1 MANSKYSLTEPK
13 IRKWIKEGRGDGRGR
28 DYKPWLTVRDLPS
41 QGRSHRVFGHK
52 SQRTHHLFSDLELAV
67 FLILE
72 WQPDVIEIREQ
83 FPLQR
88 ELTLEI
94 AAGCSIR
101 HPAVAGIEQ
110 YISSDFLVDSTR
122 KDLPKF
128 ALQAKRS
135 EDLKKPR
142 VMEKLELERRYWAHK
157 EVPWFLITEQ
167 EIPAVVFQNIKWL
180 YPAQRDEIVAEDLP
194 QLIDTYSYHFAANPN
209 TTLTSIAKKIDVAY
223 EQQPGESLREIRQLL
238 AQRVFTFDIFKASTK
253 LTPTDLELSDRWG
266 TEEELHVQN
275 K

>member
-1 MANSKYSLTEPK
+1 MANNKYTLTEPK
-13 IRKWIKEGRGDGRGR
+13 IRKWIKERRGDGRGR

-72 WQPDVIEIREQ
+72 WQSDIIEIREQ

-94 AAGCSIR
+94 AAECGIR
-101 HPAVAGIEQ
+101 HPIVAGVEQ
-110 YISSDFLVDSTR
+110 VLSSDFLLNCTG
-122 KDLPKF
+122 KDLSKF

-135 EDLKKPR
+135 EDLIKPR
-142 VMEKLELERRYWAHK
+142 VMEKLELERRYWEHK
-157 EVPWFLITEQ
+157 DVPWFLITEK
-167 EIPAVVFQNIKWL
+167 EIPVIVFQNIKWL
-180 YPAQRDEIVAEDLP
+180 YPAQRDEIAVEDLR
-194 QLIDTYSYHFAANPN
+194 QLVDTYSYHFAANPN
-209 TTLTSIAKKIDVAY
+209 STLTNIAKKIDVAY
-223 EQQPGESLREIRQLL
+223 EQPPGESLREIRQLL
-238 AQRVFTFDIFKASTK
+238 AQRIFIFDIFKASTK
-253 LTPTDLELSDRWG
+253 LTPADLSLSDSQG
-266 TEEELHVQN
+266 IEEDLHVQN

>member
-13 IRKWIKEGRGDGRGR
+13 IRKWIKEGRGDGKGR
-28 DYKPWLTVRDLPS
+28 NYKPWLTVRDLPS

-94 AAGCSIR
+94 AAGCGIR

-110 YISSDFLVDSTR
+110 YMSSDFLIDSTR

-128 ALQAKRS
+128 ALQAKRA

-157 EVPWFLITEQ
+157 KVPWFLITEQ

-180 YPAQRDEIVAEDLP
+180 YPAQRDVIAAEDLP
-194 QLIDTYSYHFAANPN
+194 QLVDTYSYHFATNPN
-209 TTLTSIAKKIDVAY
+209 ATLTNIAKKIDVRS
-223 EQQPGESLREIRQLL
+223 GLGKLDHSIRW
-238 AQRVFTFDIFKASTK
+238 T
-253 LTPTDLELSDRWG
+253 
-266 TEEELHVQN
+266 
-275 K
+275 